1 MSGLLNKWLDSGVL
15 PPLAPLVRNA
25 QEGSVMVLVSAGE
38 FEMGDGRDQNCPQHR
53 VYLDAYYIGVY
64 AVTNRQYAE
73 FIRQTGHRPPD
84 HADYGEAVW
93 AEGSYPGEKADHPVV
108 CVSWEDAAAYCKWA
122 GGSLPTEG
130 QWEKAARGPGGW
142 IYPWGDD
149 WDESKCRYNMNRGSE
164 TTSAVYG
171 YAAGVSGY
179 GTYQQS
185 GNVWEWCSDW
195 YDSDYYKQSGS
206 SRNPT
211 GPASGSRR
219 VFRGGGWRAG
229 LASYFRGAYRY
240 GIDPGDRLDDLGFRL
255 VRSAL

>member
-1 MSGLLNKWLDSGVL
+1 MPWIDGKLCESTEKGYRQVH
-15 PPLAPLVRNA
+15 PLVRNA
-25 QEGSVMVLVSAGE
+25 QDGSVLVLVPAGE
-38 FEMGDGRDQNCPQHR
+38 FEMGDGQGHDCPQHR

-73 FIRQTGHRPPD
+73 FIRQTGHRPPGNELWSGN
-84 HADYGEAVW
+84 DY
-93 AEGSYPGEKADHPVV
+93 ADHPVV
-108 CVSWEDAAAYCKWA
+108 YVSWEDAAAYCKWA
-122 GGSLPTEG
+122 GGSLQTEG

-185 GNVWEWCSDW
+185 GNVSEWCSDW
-195 YDSDYYKQSGS
+195 FDSDYYEQSGS

-219 VFRGGGWRAG
+219 VRRGGGWG
-229 LASYFRGAYRY
+229 LDHASFFRGAYRLRLV
-240 GIDPGDRLDDLGFRL
+240 PGSRFANLGFRL
-255 VRSAL
+255 VRSVL

>member
-1 MSGLLNKWLDSGVL
+1 MNRRGTLMSGLLNKWLDSGVL

-73 FIRQTGHRPPD
+73 FIRQTGHRPPGNELWSGN
-84 HADYGEAVW
+84 DY
-93 AEGSYPGEKADHPVV
+93 ADHPVV
-108 CVSWEDAAAYCKWA
+108 YVSWEDAAAYCKWA

-195 YDSDYYKQSGS
+195 YDGRYYKKSGS

-211 GPASGSRR
+211 GPASGSLR
-219 VFRGGGWRAG
+219 VNRGGSWSTV
-229 LASYFRGAYRY
+229 LASCFCGAGRT
-240 GIDPGDRLDDLGFRL
+240 GSVPGARHVDLGFRL
-255 VRSAL
+255 VRPAL

>member
-1 MSGLLNKWLDSGVL
+1 
-15 PPLAPLVRNA
+15 
-25 QEGSVMVLVSAGE
+25 MVLVSAGE

-84 HADYGEAVW
+84 NKLWSGSDY
-93 AEGSYPGEKADHPVV
+93 ADHPVV

-130 QWEKAARGPGGW
+130 QWEKAARGLGGW
-142 IYPWGDD
+142 VYPWGDD
-149 WDESKCRYNMNRGSE
+149 WDASKYRHDKNRGSE
-164 TTSAVYG
+164 TTSVVYG

-206 SRNPT
+206 SRDPT